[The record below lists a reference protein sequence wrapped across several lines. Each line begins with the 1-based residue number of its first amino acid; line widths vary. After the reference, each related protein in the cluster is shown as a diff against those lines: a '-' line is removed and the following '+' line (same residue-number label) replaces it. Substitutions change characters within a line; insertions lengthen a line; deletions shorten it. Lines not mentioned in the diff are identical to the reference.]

1 MVGKLQTH
9 LKMKKKYP
17 FFLMAVLFTTFS
29 YSQGLLNK
37 LKNKANQEVN
47 KLDKGSTSSTEGSQ
61 PNKNKLS
68 PNVTRSVVVKL
79 GIDEIFDYSENCID
93 LGASLDQ
100 ISFILSK
107 QNGNSLQCY
116 AYKNGTRT
124 PVACPTGN
132 NSGCQTSLQCS
143 YSELKEIQVNEE
155 EFKKYV
161 STETDSHTLQAPTI
175 SDQQMK
181 MMAAYMTPAQIDE
194 LKKNMAEAQK
204 QNGQT
209 YSTVKSNTIT
219 FNGKKYGPYKL
230 VSKFYL
236 TPDGRNFYA
245 IAGEN
250 KDPKSSQIQNKM
262 ITSASART
270 ITLGDYDSP
279 LSCFASHDNAEFGYV
294 GFGQKYVVTVSSGKT
309 YEVPITSGFG
319 GAWFSATGNHVFFL
333 SQTQLYADGQVI
345 KTFGHDEYPKACD
358 LFVSSDGKGVTVIKD
373 NKVSFADGDYFE
385 YPLKI
390 AIVNAAGKPYYKW
403 LALEN
408 KEVVVYQKLY

>member
-1 MVGKLQTH
+1 
-9 LKMKKKYP
+9 MKTKYL
-17 FFLMAVLFTTFS
+17 FLIIAVLFTTFS

-47 KLDKGSTSSTEGSQ
+47 KLEKGSTSSIEGSQ
-61 PNKNKLS
+61 PNKNKLG
-68 PNVTRSVVVKL
+68 PTVTRSVVVKL
-79 GIDEIFDYSENCID
+79 GTDETFDYSENCID
-93 LGASLDQ
+93 LGASMDQ
-100 ISFILSK
+100 VSFILSK

-124 PVACPTGN
+124 PVACPTGS

-143 YSELKEIQVNEE
+143 YSALKEIQMNED

-161 STETDSHTLQAPTI
+161 STETDAHTFQAPTI

-209 YSTVKSNTIT
+209 YSTMKSNTIA

-236 TPDGRNFYA
+236 TPDGLNFYA
-245 IAGEN
+245 IAGES
-250 KDPKSSQIQNKM
+250 KDPKSSQIQNKL
-262 ITSASART
+262 ITSASARS
-270 ITLGDYDSP
+270 IILGDYDSP
-279 LSCFASHDNAEFGYV
+279 LLCFASHDNAEFGYV
-294 GFGQKYVVTVSSGKT
+294 AFGSSGQKYVVKVSSGKT
-309 YEVPITSGFG
+309 YEMPITSGFS
-319 GAWFSATGNHVFFL
+319 GAWFSAAGNHVLFL
-333 SQTQLYADGQVI
+333 SQTELSFDGQVI
-345 KTFGHDEYPKACD
+345 KTFANDEYPKACD

-385 YPLKI
+385 YPLKM
-390 AIVNAAGKPYYKW
+390 AIVNVAGKPYYKW

-408 KEVVVYQKLY
+408 NEVVVYQKPY